1 MTSVSDMVSEHTH
14 ITYITT
20 CNQRAAFETARSD
33 QTPRGVC
40 ACARWMCASAAAGE
54 RVPYGGWRLDDGV

>member
-20 CNQRAAFETARSD
+20 CNQRAAFETERSD
-33 QTPRGVC
+33 SEVCVCEERGGCVQVQESEYRME
-40 ACARWMCASAAAGE
+40 A
-54 RVPYGGWRLDDGV
+54 GGWTTAFN